1 MSLVV
6 DAAAAAAYAG
16 ALVAGLAHSG
26 AYLPTYAQG
35 WQDANWAGWS
45 SFLPG
50 FALCF
55 AALWVLEAAAYRC
68 LNVVSALVKSDIFE
82 TPRNRAILA
91 RHVMDTAALSFV
103 AYIGCDMY
111 MRQASYPETALE
123 RLYVR
128 LPEYEFLCVAMLAF
142 QTKNLVDSLTWKD
155 PPEYVAHH
163 IVCVLVAIGTLDGHF
178 LHLYGIFFFGVS
190 EVSTAVLSALA
201 SFDPEHG
208 VAALARAMPVTK
220 VLLGALFAVLF
231 VSIRLVAWPYL
242 AYHLANDAVEVLRAG
257 EAHSQPVVVTFLAF
271 LAGLTLLQFFWL
283 TEILKRAA
291 DELKPKAKAN

>member
-1 MSLVV
+1 
-6 DAAAAAAYAG
+6 
-16 ALVAGLAHSG
+16 
-26 AYLPTYAQG
+26 
-35 WQDANWAGWS
+35 
-45 SFLPG
+45 
-50 FALCF
+50 
-55 AALWVLEAAAYRC
+55 
-68 LNVVSALVKSDIFE
+68 
-82 TPRNRAILA
+82 
-91 RHVMDTAALSFV
+91 MDTAALSFV
-103 AYIGCDMY
+103 AYIGCDMALGL
-111 MRQASYPETALE
+111 ASYPETAFE

-128 LPEYEFLCVAMLAF
+128 LPEYEFLCVCMLAF
-142 QTKNLVDSLTWKD
+142 QTKNLVDSLTWHD

-208 VAALARAMPVTK
+208 VAALGAALPVTK
-220 VLLGALFAVLF
+220 VLLGAVFAVLF
-231 VSIRLVAWPYL
+231 VAIRLVAWPFL
-242 AYHLANDAVEVLRAG
+242 AYHLATDALEVLAAG

-283 TEILKRAA
+283 TEIVKRAA